1 MKEDKAKAARDVR
14 CRKARVHYTGRLED
28 GTVFDSSREG
38 EPIVVPFGQKRVIRG
53 LEEALLDMSPREPRE
68 VTVTPE
74 KGYGPYRPELVT
86 EMERDKLPGE
96 LTLQVGQHLQLTN
109 PAGMATR
116 VRVTAL
122 TEEKATLDANHPL
135 AGKTLLFDLEIL
147 EFF

>member
-14 CRKARVHYTGRLED
+14 CRKARVHYIGRLED

-53 LEEALLDMSPREPRE
+53 FEEALLDMSPREPRE
-68 VTVTPE
+68 VKVTPE

-86 EMERDKLPGE
+86 EVDRGKFPGGLKL
-96 LTLQVGQHLQLTN
+96 QIGQHLQLTN

-122 TEEKATLDANHPL
+122 TEERATLDANHPL
-135 AGKTLLFDLEIL
+135 AGKILFFDLEVL
-147 EFF
+147 ELL